1 MNILS
6 KLHLLN
12 EITTVVKMTS
22 GEYDETKL
30 ALYLDDL
37 LSTYTIEV
45 KDEIDVKESNGD
57 FLMMY
62 INAIKLENYSLTTI
76 TNYQY
81 ELKRFIHFIQKNLLR
96 VTTTDIRQYL
106 AAQSHLKSGTIA
118 TKLTIISSFYNW
130 LVQEE
135 MLLKNPTAKIKTP
148 KTPKRLREGLSI
160 EELEIVR
167 ESCDTLRQR
176 ALIEVFYSTA
186 CRLSELRLLNV
197 EDINWQDMSVI
208 VFGKGSK
215 ERKVFLSF
223 KALYHL
229 KKYLKSRTDDCE
241 ALFVTERK
249 PYRRLTNRGIQ
260 FQIDKIEQAAQVS
273 KPLTPHVMRHT
284 FATLAMDAG
293 IELADLQHLLGHENP
308 ATTLRYAPVS
318 EERKRDAFKK
328 FHVQ

>member
-1 MNILS
+1 MS

-12 EITTVVKMTS
+12 EIITVVKMIS

-37 LSTYTIEV
+37 LSTYSIEA
-45 KDEIDVKESNGD
+45 KDEIDVSESNEN
-57 FLMMY
+57 LLTMY
-62 INAIKLENYSLTTI
+62 VNSIKLENYSTSTI
-76 TNYQY
+76 SNYQY
-81 ELKRFIHFIQKNLLR
+81 ELIRFIKFIQKNILR
-96 VTTTDIRQYL
+96 VQTADIRQYL

-148 KTPKRLREGLSI
+148 KTPKRLREGLTI
-160 EELEIVR
+160 EELELVR
-167 ESCDTLRQR
+167 ESCETMRQR

-186 CRLSELRLLNV
+186 CRLNELSSLNIK
-197 EDINWQDMSVI
+197 DINWQDMSVV

-229 KKYLKSRTDDCE
+229 KRYLKSRSDDCE
-241 ALFVTERK
+241 ALFITDRK

-260 FQIDKIEQAAQVS
+260 YQIDKIEQSSQVN

-308 ATTLRYAPVS
+308 STTLRYAPVS

-328 FHVQ
+328 YHVQ

>member
-1 MNILS
+1 MS

-12 EITTVVKMTS
+12 EITTVVKMAS
-22 GEYDETKL
+22 GDYDETKL

-45 KDEIDVKESNGD
+45 KDEINVKESNQD
-57 FLMMY
+57 LLMMY
-62 INAIKLENYSLTTI
+62 VDAIKLENYSITTI

-81 ELKRFIHFIQKNLLR
+81 ELRRFINFIQKNLLR
-96 VTTTDIRQYL
+96 VTTSDIRQYL
-106 AAQSHLKSGTIA
+106 ATQSHLKSGTIA

-148 KTPKRLREGLSI
+148 KTPKRLREGLTI

-186 CRLSELRLLNV
+186 CRLSELRSLNI

-229 KKYLKSRTDDCE
+229 KRYLKSRTDDCE
-241 ALFVTERK
+241 ALFVTERR

-273 KPLTPHVMRHT
+273 KSLTPHIMRHT

-328 FHVQ
+328 YHVQ

>member
-1 MNILS
+1 MS

-12 EITTVVKMTS
+12 EISTVVKMACDVI
-22 GEYDETKL
+22 DETKL

-37 LSTYTIEV
+37 LSTYSIEI
-45 KDEIDVKESNGD
+45 KDEINVSESND
-57 FLMMY
+57 NLLTMY
-62 INAIKLENYSLTTI
+62 VNAIKLENYSTSTI

-81 ELKRFIHFIQKNLLR
+81 ELKRFIKFVQKNVLR
-96 VTTTDIRQYL
+96 VTTADIRQYL
-106 AAQSHLKSGTIA
+106 AAQSHLKIGTIA
-118 TKLTIISSFYNW
+118 TKLTIISSFYSW

-148 KTPKRLREGLSI
+148 KTPKRLREGLTI
-160 EELEIVR
+160 EELELVR
-167 ESCDTLRQR
+167 ESCETMRQR

-186 CRLSELRLLNV
+186 CRLSELSSLNIK
-197 EDINWQDMSVI
+197 DINWQDMSVV

-229 KKYLKSRTDDCE
+229 KRYLKSRTDDCE
-241 ALFVTERK
+241 ALFITERQ

-260 FQIDKIEQAAQVS
+260 FQIDKIEQVAHVS

-308 ATTLRYAPVS
+308 STTLRYAPVS

-328 FHVQ
+328 YHVQ

>member
-1 MNILS
+1 MS

-12 EITTVVKMTS
+12 EITTVVKMAS
-22 GEYDETKL
+22 GNYDETKL

-45 KDEIDVKESNGD
+45 KDEIDVNESNED
-57 FLMMY
+57 LLKMY
-62 INAIKLENYSLTTI
+62 VNAIKLENYSITTI
-76 TNYQY
+76 TNYRY
-81 ELKRFIHFIQKNLLR
+81 ELKRFINFIQKNLLR
-96 VTTTDIRQYL
+96 ATTADIRQYL
-106 AAQSHLKSGTIA
+106 AANAQLKSGTIA

-148 KTPKRLREGLSI
+148 KSPKRLREGLTI

-186 CRLSELRLLNV
+186 CRLSELKALNIN
-197 EDINWQDMSVI
+197 DINWQDMSAI

-229 KKYLKSRTDDCE
+229 KRYLKSRKDDCE
-241 ALFVTERK
+241 ALFVTERR

-260 FQIDKIEQAAQVS
+260 FQIDKIEQVAQVS
-273 KPLTPHVMRHT
+273 KSLTPHIMRHT

-328 FHVQ
+328 YHVQ

>member
-22 GEYDETKL
+22 GDYDEIKL

-62 INAIKLENYSLTTI
+62 INAIKLENYSITTI

-81 ELKRFIHFIQKNLLR
+81 ELNRFINFIQKNLLR

-167 ESCDTLRQR
+167 ESCVTLRQR

-186 CRLSELRLLNV
+186 CRLSELRLLNI

>member
-1 MNILS
+1 MS

-12 EITTVVKMTS
+12 EITTVVKMAS
-22 GEYDETKL
+22 GYYDEIKL

-45 KDEIDVKESNGD
+45 KDEIDVEESNQD
-57 FLMMY
+57 LLMMY
-62 INAIKLENYSLTTI
+62 VNAIKLENYSITTI

-81 ELKRFIHFIQKNLLR
+81 ELKRFINFIQKNLLR
-96 VTTTDIRQYL
+96 VTTADIRQYL
-106 AAQSHLKSGTIA
+106 AVQSHLKSGTIA

-186 CRLSELRLLNV
+186 CRLSELRSLNI

-229 KKYLKSRTDDCE
+229 KQYLKTRTDDCE
-241 ALFVTERK
+241 ALFVTERR

-328 FHVQ
+328 YHVQ

>member
-1 MNILS
+1 MS

-22 GEYDETKL
+22 DEYDETKL

-37 LSTYTIEV
+37 LSSYTIES
-45 KDEIDVKESNGD
+45 KNEMEISESNEE
-57 FLMMY
+57 LLKMY

-81 ELKRFIHFIQKNLLR
+81 ELRRFIKFVQKNILR
-96 VTTTDIRQYL
+96 TTTADIRQYL
-106 AAQSHLKSGTIA
+106 ANHNHLKSGTIA
-118 TKLTIISSFYNW
+118 TKLTIISSFYSW
-130 LVQEE
+130 LVREE
-135 MLLKNPTAKIKTP
+135 LLLKNPTVKIKSP
-148 KTPKRLREGLSI
+148 KTPKRIREGLTI
-160 EELEIVR
+160 EELETVR
-167 ESCDTLRQR
+167 ESCETLRQR

-186 CRLSELRLLNV
+186 CRLSELSALNV
-197 EDINWQDMSVI
+197 NDINWQDMSIV

-229 KKYLKSRTDDCE
+229 KRYLKSRTDKCE
-241 ALFVTERK
+241 ALFVTERR

-260 FQIDKIEQAAQVS
+260 FQVDKIEQVSQVS

-308 ATTLRYAPVS
+308 ATTLCYAPVS

-328 FHVQ
+328 YHVQ

>member
-1 MNILS
+1 MS

-12 EITTVVKMTS
+12 EITTVVKMAS
-22 GEYDETKL
+22 GNYDETKL

-37 LSTYTIEV
+37 LSTYTIET
-45 KDEIDVKESNGD
+45 KDEIDVNESNED
-57 FLMMY
+57 LLKMY
-62 INAIKLENYSLTTI
+62 INAIKLENYSITTI

-81 ELKRFIHFIQKNLLR
+81 ELKRFINFIQKNLLR
-96 VTTTDIRQYL
+96 ASTADIRQYL
-106 AAQSHLKSGTIA
+106 AAQAHLKSGTIA
-118 TKLTIISSFYNW
+118 TKLTIISSFFNW

-148 KTPKRLREGLSI
+148 KTPKRLRDGLSI
-160 EELEIVR
+160 EELETVR
-167 ESCDTLRQR
+167 EHCETLRQR

-186 CRLSELRLLNV
+186 CRLNELRSLNV
-197 EDINWQDMSVI
+197 EDINWQDMSVV

-229 KKYLKSRTDDCE
+229 KRYLKSRADDCE
-241 ALFVTERK
+241 ALFVTERR
-249 PYRRLTNRGIQ
+249 PFRRLTNRGIQ

-328 FHVQ
+328 YHVQ

>member
-1 MNILS
+1 MS

-12 EITTVVKMTS
+12 EITTVVKMAS
-22 GEYDETKL
+22 GNYDETKL

-37 LSTYTIEV
+37 LSTYTIEA
-45 KDEIDVKESNGD
+45 KDEIDVNESNED
-57 FLMMY
+57 LLKMY

-81 ELKRFIHFIQKNLLR
+81 ELKRFINFIQKNLLR
-96 VTTTDIRQYL
+96 ATTADIRQYL
-106 AAQSHLKSGTIA
+106 AVQSHLKSGTIA

-148 KTPKRLREGLSI
+148 KTPKRLREGLTI

-186 CRLSELRLLNV
+186 CRLSELRSLNI

-229 KKYLKSRTDDCE
+229 KRYLKSRTDDCE
-241 ALFVTERK
+241 ALFVTERR

-273 KPLTPHVMRHT
+273 KSLTPHVMRHT

-328 FHVQ
+328 YHVQ

>member
-1 MNILS
+1 MS

-12 EITTVVKMTS
+12 EITTVVKMAS
-22 GEYDETKL
+22 GNYDETKL

-37 LSTYTIEV
+37 LSTYTIEA
-45 KDEIDVKESNGD
+45 KDEIDVNESNED
-57 FLMMY
+57 LLKMY

-81 ELKRFIHFIQKNLLR
+81 ELKRFINFIQKNLLR
-96 VTTTDIRQYL
+96 ATTADIRQYL
-106 AAQSHLKSGTIA
+106 AVQNHLKSGTIA

-148 KTPKRLREGLSI
+148 KTPKRLREGLTI

-186 CRLSELRLLNV
+186 CRLSELRSLNI

-229 KKYLKSRTDDCE
+229 KRYLKSRTDDCE
-241 ALFVTERK
+241 ALFVTERR
-249 PYRRLTNRGIQ
+249 PYRRMTNRGIQ

-273 KPLTPHVMRHT
+273 KSLTPHVMRHT

-328 FHVQ
+328 YHVQ

>member
-1 MNILS
+1 MS

-12 EITTVVKMTS
+12 EITTIVKMS
-22 GEYDETKL
+22 SCKYDETKL

-37 LSTYTIEV
+37 LSSYTIES
-45 KDEIDVKESNGD
+45 KNEIDISESNEE
-57 FLMMY
+57 LLNLY
-62 INAIKLENYSLTTI
+62 INAIKLENYSITTI

-81 ELKRFIHFIQKNLLR
+81 ELRRFIKFVQKNILQ
-96 VTTTDIRQYL
+96 TTTADVRQYL
-106 AAQSHLKSGTIA
+106 ASHNHLKSGTIA
-118 TKLTIISSFYNW
+118 TKLTIISSFYSW
-130 LVQEE
+130 LVMEE
-135 MLLKNPTAKIKTP
+135 ILLKNPTAKIKSP
-148 KTPKRLREGLSI
+148 KTPKRIRDGLTI
-160 EELEIVR
+160 EELETVR
-167 ESCDTLRQR
+167 ESCETLRQR

-186 CRLSELRLLNV
+186 CRLSELRALNID
-197 EDINWQDMSVI
+197 DINWQDMSVV

-229 KKYLKSRTDDCE
+229 KRYLKSRTDKCE
-241 ALFVTERK
+241 ALFITERG
-249 PYRRLTNRGIQ
+249 PCRRLTNRGIQ
-260 FQIDKIEQAAQVS
+260 FQIDKIEKAAKVS

-328 FHVQ
+328 YHVQ